1 MLADEVPSSNADQAL
16 TLNPRRASTA
26 RAAEPE
32 PELEPQNKSE
42 KRIDDDAQSDAG
54 TECSAGHAD
63 FEGRF
68 KGSQYPFPLQ
78 WTDGS
83 DTPMDPSVES
93 FQMDNGGATTYKT
106 LENMVKTWRALLLIS
121 SPC

>member
-1 MLADEVPSSNADQAL
+1 MPELSVLQGML
-16 TLNPRRASTA
+16 TL
-26 RAAEPE
+26 
-32 PELEPQNKSE
+32 K
-42 KRIDDDAQSDAG
+42 
-54 TECSAGHAD
+54 
-63 FEGRF
+63 EGLQ
-68 KGSQYPFPLQ
+68 GSQYPFPLQ